1 MAEVQAELLE
11 DGALLRVV
19 IDRPKGNV
27 LTGDVMV
34 LLRGELERHAGQRQL
49 KLVAIRGAGGHFSF
63 GASVEEHRPAAAPAM
78 LETFHGLIRTV
89 AAYPVPVTALV
100 EGRCLG
106 GAFELALATHFVL
119 ATPDAVFGCPEIKLG
134 VFPPVL
140 AALGPLRLG
149 GALAERLLLTG
160 ASLDA
165 PAARGAGLVA
175 ELVEGDPWQALLAWF
190 RGQLAPLSA
199 QALRTATRAS
209 RDCNGVLAALA
220 APLTTLERRYVTEVL
235 GSHDGVEGIEA
246 FLGRR
251 PPRWE
256 NA

>member
-11 DGALLRVV
+11 NGALLRLV

-34 LLRGELERHAGQRQL
+34 ALRGELERHAGERPL
-49 KLVAIRGAGGHFSF
+49 KLVVIRGAGGHFSF
-63 GASVEEHRPAAAPAM
+63 GASVEEHRPEAAPAM
-78 LETFHGLIRTV
+78 LETFHGLVRTV

-100 EGRCLG
+100 DGRCLG
-106 GAFELALATHFVL
+106 GAFELALAAHFVF
-119 ATPDAVFGCPEIKLG
+119 AAPGAQFGCPEIKLG

-140 AALGPLRLG
+140 AALGHLRLG
-149 GALAERLLLTG
+149 GPLAERLLLTG
-160 ASLDA
+160 APLDA
-165 PAARGAGLVA
+165 AAARQAGFVA
-175 ELVEGDPWQALLAWF
+175 DLFEGDPWEAMLSWF
-190 RGQLAPLSA
+190 RCQIAPLSA
-199 QALRTATRAS
+199 QALRTATRAV
-209 RDCNGVLAALA
+209 RDSNGTLAALA
-220 APLTTLERRYVTEVL
+220 APLTALERRYVSEVL
-235 GSHDGVEGIEA
+235 GSRDGVEGIEA